1 MTLLQLCKELGELA
15 VSRKLVLFSGA
26 GASLGELNPLEID
39 SYPVFF
45 IIPAGTHTVSDNTA
59 KYSLVLYYIER
70 LLENNSNTIDI
81 FSSAVE
87 NLRNIIIGARD
98 IPGVLDTEDNYSIRL
113 FMPEKLNDRLAGA
126 YAEVRITTDNLFTCL
141 EE

>member
-1 MTLLQLCKELGELA
+1 MTLLNLCRELGELA
-15 VSRKLVLFSGA
+15 ISRKLVLFSGA

-39 SYPVFF
+39 SYPVFYV
-45 IIPAGTHTVSDNTA
+45 IPAGTHTVSENTT
-59 KYSLVLYYIER
+59 KYSLVLYYIDR

-87 NLRNIIIGARD
+87 NLRNIIIGAKD
-98 IPGVLDTEDNYSIRL
+98 IPGVLDTEENYSVKL
-113 FMPEKLNDRLAGA
+113 FMPEKLNDRLCGA
-126 YAEVRITTDNLFTCL
+126 YAEVKIVVDNDTVCL